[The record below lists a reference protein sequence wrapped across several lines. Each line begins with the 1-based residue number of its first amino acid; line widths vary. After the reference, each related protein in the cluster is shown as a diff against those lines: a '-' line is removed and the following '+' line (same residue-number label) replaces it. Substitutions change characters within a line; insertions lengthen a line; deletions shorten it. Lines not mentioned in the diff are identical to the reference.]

1 MILAMGGMVLIATAL
16 LATASG
22 ASRRYEITWRDQRV
36 GRADLSVTH
45 GPAGFHFAWRA
56 SIGLASPSCL
66 RVDESR
72 EGDWKDTSDAPI
84 PEELFLAL
92 HLPDGCRA
100 VVADDGKAGEGCL
113 HNLARHET
121 EGTLLG
127 QPFKARMAMDGLPD
141 EVTLTSLAVSY
152 RKTTGSEDVPC
163 PEPLSASQRLLGGE
177 GVVDARRI
185 NRSEFE
191 AGGRKYTSTRASGAL
206 PGPLAAA
213 VARAFEQSTG
223 RDCKE
228 VAHELTRKMRHLG
241 VEARTVGGLLWDR
254 GQLWPHAWNE
264 LMLPGVG
271 WVAVDATT
279 GSSFADAG
287 RLTVGSL
294 EASDA
299 LATGLGLL
307 TLSAESVRVVSY
319 EP

>member
-1 MILAMGGMVLIATAL
+1 MILPMEGTVLIAAAL

-22 ASRRYEITWRDQRV
+22 SSRRYEIAWRDQRV
-36 GRADLSVTH
+36 GHADLNVTH
-45 GPAGFHFAWRA
+45 TATGFHFAWRA

-66 RVDESR
+66 RVEESR
-72 EGDWKDTSDAPI
+72 EGDWKDVPDAPV

-92 HLPDGCRA
+92 RLPDGCRA
-100 VVADDGKAGEGCL
+100 VVADSGRAGEGCL
-113 HNLARHET
+113 HNLAKREA

-127 QPFKARMAMDGLPD
+127 NPFKARMGADGLPD
-141 EVTLTSLAVSY
+141 EVELTSLAITY
-152 RKTTGSEDVPC
+152 RKTTGNEDVPC
-163 PEPLSASQRLLGGE
+163 PEPLWESQRLLGGE
-177 GVVDARRI
+177 AVVDARRI

-191 AGGRKYTSTRASGAL
+191 AGGRRYTSARANGVL
-206 PGPLAAA
+206 PASVAAV

-228 VAHELTRKMRHLG
+228 VARELTRKVRRLG

-264 LMLPGVG
+264 LLLPGMG

-279 GSSFADAG
+279 GASFADAG

-294 EASDA
+294 EAGEA
-299 LATGLGLL
+299 LATGLSLL
-307 TLSAESVRVVSY
+307 TLSAESVSVVSY

>member
-1 MILAMGGMVLIATAL
+1 MILTMGGMVLIATAL
-16 LATASG
+16 LATASA
-22 ASRRYEITWRDQRV
+22 ASRRYEIAWRDQRV

-45 GPAGFHFAWRA
+45 GPAGFHFSWRA

-66 RVDESR
+66 RVEESR
-72 EGDWKDTSDAPI
+72 EGDWNDASGAPI

-100 VVADDGKAGEGCL
+100 VAADNGKAGEGCL
-113 HNLARHET
+113 HNLTRREA

-127 QPFKARMAMDGLPD
+127 QPFKARMGTDGLPD
-141 EVTLTSLAVSY
+141 EVELSSLAITY
-152 RKTTGSEDVPC
+152 RKMVGSEDAPC
-163 PEPLSASQRLLGGE
+163 PEPLSESQRLLGGE
-177 GVVDARRI
+177 AVVDARRI
-185 NRSEFE
+185 NRSEFQ
-191 AGGRKYTSTRASGAL
+191 AGGRKYTSLRATGAL
-206 PGPLAAA
+206 PAPLAAV

-228 VAHELTRKMRHLG
+228 VARELTRKMRNLG

-264 LMLPGVG
+264 LMLPGMG

-294 EASDA
+294 EPTDA

-307 TLSAESVRVVSY
+307 TLAAESVRVVSY